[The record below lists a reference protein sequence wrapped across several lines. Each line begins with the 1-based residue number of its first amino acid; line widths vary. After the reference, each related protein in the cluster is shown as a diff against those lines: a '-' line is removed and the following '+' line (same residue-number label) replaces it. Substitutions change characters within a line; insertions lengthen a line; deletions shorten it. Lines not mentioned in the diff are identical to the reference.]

1 MRTRN
6 ILWPTDFSMTASH
19 ALSYAVEM
27 ANLYKVGLRI
37 LYVVEQLSGGENFQ
51 VLMISTEELMQ
62 KMEKVAAD
70 EMKKLLAKLDTDLKV
85 ETVVRRCEENNI
97 AEQIVKEADK
107 GDIGMIVMA
116 SHGRTGLSHFWH
128 DNVSEKVVA
137 QAQCPVLVVK

>member
-6 ILWPTDFSMTASH
+6 ILWPTDFSETASH

-37 LYVVEQLSGGENFQ
+37 LHVVDQLSGDENFQ
-51 VLMISTEELMQ
+51 VLVITPEELMQ
-62 KMEKVAAD
+62 SMEANAVA
-70 EMKKLLAKLDTDLKV
+70 EMKKLLAGLNTDLKV

-116 SHGRTGLSHFWH
+116 NHGRTGLAHFWH

-137 QAQCPVLVVK
+137 RAQCPVLIVK